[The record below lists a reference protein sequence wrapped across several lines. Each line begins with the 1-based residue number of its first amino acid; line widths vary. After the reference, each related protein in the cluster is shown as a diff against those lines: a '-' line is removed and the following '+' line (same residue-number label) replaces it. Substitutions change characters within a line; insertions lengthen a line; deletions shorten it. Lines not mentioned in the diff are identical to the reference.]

1 MIKIQIDSRDG
12 VMVCEVLPRYSQNFT
27 YQWVIGSDQVE
38 LHDHID
44 VRGVMPMTGNTQL
57 HFTTLLEREF
67 RVI

>member
-12 VMVCEVLPRYSQNFT
+12 VMVCEVLPRFSQNFT

-38 LHDHID
+38 LHDH
-44 VRGVMPMTGNTQL
+44 VEVCGVLPMSGNTQL